1 VKTLYDTKLDEKL
14 LIPLR
19 EKYPVLFEEPE

>member
-14 LIPLR
+14 LMQLK
-19 EKYPVLFEEPE
+19 EEYPALFEEPE